1 MPAHRLCRIFDRFYR
16 AGSPRSGSGLGLA
29 IVTEI
34 AAAHEGTAHAMLKDP
49 HGLSV
54 TLTLPQCG
62 PVLECVPEDRG
73 SRVSSG

>member
-1 MPAHRLCRIFDRFYR
+1 VPAHRLCRIFDRFYR
-16 AGSPRSGSGLGLA
+16 AGSPRSGAGLGLA
-29 IVTEI
+29 IVAEI